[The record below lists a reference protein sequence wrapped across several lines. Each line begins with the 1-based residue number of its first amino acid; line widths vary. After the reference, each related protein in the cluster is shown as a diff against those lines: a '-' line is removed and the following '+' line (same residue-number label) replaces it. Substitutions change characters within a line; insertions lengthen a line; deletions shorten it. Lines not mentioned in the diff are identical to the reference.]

1 MERQLQ
7 RTSIFQFSRTPAIRS
22 RARNKKLGT
31 KGIAPLVQDHM
42 GIGLCSHKA
51 AIYTTLQTALQ
62 MVHVPCT
69 FPLPRPSRDCL
80 SL

>member
-1 MERQLQ
+1 M
-7 RTSIFQFSRTPAIRS
+7 S

-62 MVHVPCT
+62 MVHGTCI
-69 FPLPRPSRDCL
+69 FPLPDPTEIVCHYTKVT
-80 SL
+80 